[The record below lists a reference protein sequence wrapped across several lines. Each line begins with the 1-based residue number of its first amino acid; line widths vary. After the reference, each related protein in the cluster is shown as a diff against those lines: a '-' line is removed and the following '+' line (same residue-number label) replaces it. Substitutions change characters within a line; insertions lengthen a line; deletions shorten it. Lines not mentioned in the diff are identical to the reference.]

1 MRKLEAR
8 VIQVNTELA
17 RMALL
22 PSSGWKCI
30 VTFFFFSA
38 SLPSYLL
45 PVKYLTAK
53 NKGIPVKSWP
63 PRIFMKIQ
71 NSNAVLKFSHTFCG
85 KSLLL

>member
-1 MRKLEAR
+1 M
-8 VIQVNTELA
+8 IQVNTELA

-30 VTFFFFSA
+30 VTFFFSA
-38 SLPSYLL
+38 TLPSYLL

-53 NKGIPVKSWP
+53 NKGILVKSLA
-63 PRIFMKIQ
+63 PRISMKIQ
-71 NSNAVLKFSHTFCG
+71 NSTFKGNAVLKFSHTFCG